1 MRTGLAS
8 SPTISL
14 AAFRL
19 LWWNY
24 RRGNS
29 FNRRGEHQ
37 GGLLK
42 RKVLHINLL
51 DFASSRHSRWPQC
64 WTFSNALRKAVMA
77 SSFVYFPS
85 LPPSTPS
92 SSYSSGSIRTLFVLQ
107 SQLSRLALQVWVGR
121 LLTCQSFTPSLS
133 ACTSRMRRT
142 HLQFYLAS
150 I

>member
-8 SPTISL
+8 SHTIYL

-19 LWWNY
+19 PWWNY

-29 FNRRGEHQ
+29 FNRRGEHL

-64 WTFSNALRKAVMA
+64 WNFYIALRKAVMA

-85 LPPSTPS
+85 LPPS
-92 SSYSSGSIRTLFVLQ
+92 SSYLSGSIRSLFVLQ